1 MPVPASALQ
10 RPTRLPAALV
20 GEFLPTPQ
28 LLAGR
33 LAAST
38 VAIYT
43 GDCAA
48 YVTFGGYDSA
58 VVLRAETLRRWRTYL
73 VAETRLSPHTI
84 NRMLAAVKRVVQE
97 GAVQGLVDR
106 AVAAAFAQVEGVS
119 VVALRHRLKA
129 HARVRITPAQMRQLC
144 EAPPAATRLGVR
156 DRALLLTLAT
166 SGCRIAEVVAL
177 TPAQV
182 TTRDGSAFLQV
193 LGKRQHTPRE
203 APLSHEAAAAIQAW
217 LGQRGLGDPTTPIFT
232 RFVGGGGRPTLAP
245 LSVSSAWRVVRKYA
259 LQCGLPHVK
268 PHDFRRFV
276 GTELAK
282 RDLRQAQKALGHQ
295 RLETTVQHYVLDEL
309 QPGLTE
315 DLF

>member
-1 MPVPASALQ
+1 MASPTGALQ
-10 RPTRLPAALV
+10 RSPRLPPALV
-20 GEFLPTPQ
+20 GEFLPAPQ

-38 VAIYT
+38 VARYT
-43 GDCAA
+43 WDCAA
-48 YVTFGGYDSA
+48 YVTFGGYDST
-58 VVLRAETLRRWRTYL
+58 VVLRAETLRRWRTHL
-73 VAETRLSPHTI
+73 VGDTTLSPHTI
-84 NRMLAAVKRVVQE
+84 NRMLAAVRRVVKE
-97 GAVQGLVDR
+97 GALQGLVDR
-106 AVAAAFAQVEGVS
+106 AVADAFAQVEGVS
-119 VVALRHRLKA
+119 VTALRHRLKV

-144 EAPPAATRLGVR
+144 EAPPTDTPLGRR
-156 DRALLLTLAT
+156 DRALLFTLAT
-166 SGCRIAEVVAL
+166 SGCRIAEVVTL
-177 TPAQV
+177 TPAQI
-182 TTRDGSAFLQV
+182 TTRDGSYFLQV

-203 APLSHEAAAAIQAW
+203 APLSQEAATAIQAW
-217 LGQRGLGDPTTPIFT
+217 LTQRAAGPADTPLFT
-232 RFVGGGGRPTLAP
+232 RFAGGGWQPTLEP
-245 LSVSSAWRVVRKYA
+245 LSVSSAWRAVRKYA

-315 DLF
+315 HLF